1 MSNASRTEDIASRR
15 STVARISSSE
25 PTCEELHKR
34 SSCDEIAAERAR
46 DNDSALY
53 SDATFGTNVSRNVGL
68 GTWALWPTNLSSWT
82 ALSGHALKDM
92 SGYNAQ
98 MPSECFEAMGSLNG
112 GVSKEKLLQ
121 PKSSARKMQSR
132 RWPALCNNSG
142 REIPNAKRENRMF
155 SEASKLTI
163 L

>member
-15 STVARISSSE
+15 SIVARISSSE
-25 PTCEELHKR
+25 LTCDELHR
-34 SSCDEIAAERAR
+34 RRSCDSIAAESAR

-53 SDATFGTNVSRNVGL
+53 SDATFGTNGSRNVGL

-98 MPSECFEAMGSLNG
+98 MPSECFEAMGSLKWRG
-112 GVSKEKLLQ
+112 
-121 PKSSARKMQSR
+121 
-132 RWPALCNNSG
+132 
-142 REIPNAKRENRMF
+142 F
-155 SEASKLTI
+155 
-163 L
+163 